1 MNPNRLIPRLPAS
14 PSVIRWFGRSEFS
27 AGDVES
33 KLPTFDPACFS
44 PTLRTRLLILQ
55 PTPFCNIDCSYCYL
69 PNRQSTA
76 RMGMDTLRLAAQ
88 RLHDDGLCPSE
99 LSVVWHAGEPLV
111 LPVAWYDDAFGTLA
125 EVLEPGCRLTHSIQ
139 TNSTLIDQ
147 QWCALF
153 LRHRVRVGVSVDGPA
168 DLHDAHR
175 RTRQGRGTHARVM
188 QGMALLRENGIVH
201 HAIAVVTPATF
212 VAVDRFA
219 DFFEANPVSELG
231 CNVDEAE
238 GGHAHSSL
246 EGHEA
251 AHAAFLQRLLER
263 SAQPGSRLRVRE
275 LAYAAQLIAQPLPE
289 VRWGDERW
297 PLNAQT
303 LPFAL
308 VSVAHDG
315 HWSTFS
321 PELLGQ
327 AAPQFH
333 NFVFGNVHQG
343 GYLDGSRGEAF
354 ARTWD
359 GIVRGIARCRMGC
372 AHFGFCGGGAPANK
386 FYENGSL
393 DSAETL
399 YCRSMLKR
407 PFEVV
412 LAQLEAE
419 QRAIR
424 SIAETAADLGRNRD
438 G

>member
-1 MNPNRLIPRLPAS
+1 MGLPSA
-14 PSVIRWFGRSEFS
+14 IRWFGRREKR
-27 AGDVES
+27 DVERS
-33 KLPTFDPACFS
+33 LPAFDSATFS
-44 PTLRTRLLILQ
+44 PALRTQLLILQ

-69 PNRQSTA
+69 PDRQSTA
-76 RMGMDTLRLAAQ
+76 RMGVDTVRLAAQ
-88 RLHDDGLCPSE
+88 RLRDDGLCDSH
-99 LSVVWHAGEPLV
+99 LTVVWHAGEPLAM
-111 LPVAWYDDAFGTLA
+111 PVAWYEDAFGTLA
-125 EVLEPGCRLTHSIQ
+125 EVLEPCCSLTHSVQ
-139 TNSTLIDQ
+139 TNATLIDQ
-147 QWCALF
+147 NWCALF

-175 RTRQGRGTHARVM
+175 RTRQGRGTHARVL
-188 QGMALLRENGIVH
+188 QGMALLRENGIAH

-212 VAVDRFA
+212 AAVDRFV
-219 DFFEANPVSELG
+219 DFFEAHPVSELG

-251 AHAAFLQRLLER
+251 AHAVFLQRLLER

-275 LAYAAQLIAQPLPE
+275 LAYATQLIAQPLPE
-289 VRWGDERW
+289 VRWGDKQW

-303 LPFAL
+303 LPFAI

-315 HWSTFS
+315 GWSTFS

-343 GYLDGSRGEAF
+343 SYLDGSHSEAF
-354 ARTWD
+354 ARAWD
-359 GIVRGIARCRMGC
+359 GIVRGVARCQNDC

-407 PFEVV
+407 PFDTV
-412 LAQLEAE
+412 LGRLEAE
-419 QRAIR
+419 QRASR
-424 SIAETAADLGRNRD
+424 SMAETAADPGRA
-438 G
+438 